1 MAQPQFFLW
10 RPFFLCGVVMVCV
23 YVCVVGREGNYP
35 HNITP
40 HLLSLLRAKN
50 FLQRNHKK
58 KCSFLHSIAKSPG
71 DFFIKLFM
79 QKPARPP

>member
-1 MAQPQFFLW
+1 MATV
-10 RPFFLCGVVMVCV
+10 FLCRVVL

-50 FLQRNHKK
+50 INKIYSQY
-58 KCSFLHSIAKSPG
+58 
-71 DFFIKLFM
+71 
-79 QKPARPP
+79 